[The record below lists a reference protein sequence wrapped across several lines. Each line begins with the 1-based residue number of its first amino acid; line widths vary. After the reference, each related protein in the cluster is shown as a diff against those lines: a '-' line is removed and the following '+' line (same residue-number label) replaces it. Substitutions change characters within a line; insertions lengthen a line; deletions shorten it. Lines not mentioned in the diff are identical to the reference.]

1 MIKKIDNK
9 IRSRNMVKFQMDKLC
24 GDTPLR
30 VSSLE
35 LLHHYPC
42 LCSVVAVF

>member
-1 MIKKIDNK
+1 MIKKIGNK
-9 IRSRNMVKFQMDKLC
+9 IRSRNMVKFQMDKWC

-35 LLHHYPC
+35 LYSIASLKM
-42 LCSVVAVF
+42 LG